1 MIRAVDQEGACLH
14 ITASCLAQDFQGDS
28 ALPFVQDSGNAVSQ
42 DSVGRTQMRCAVTAW
57 QPHKDMGNCLRNT
70 LERSKEFLANG
81 SLGKQQVSLA
91 IEMEDSERTS
101 KGSCHEIPRRQSRW
115 NQTFLASFD

>member
-1 MIRAVDQEGACLH
+1 
-14 ITASCLAQDFQGDS
+14 
-28 ALPFVQDSGNAVSQ
+28 
-42 DSVGRTQMRCAVTAW
+42 MRCAVTAW

-91 IEMEDSERTS
+91 IEMEDSETRNGHLRAAVMRSRGDSPDGIRLFWHHLIKGYNKNFLKTRT
-101 KGSCHEIPRRQSRW
+101 
-115 NQTFLASFD
+115 TASW